1 MRVGINLLY
10 LIPGIVGGTET
21 YAAGLLRGLA
31 QVASDDEFFIFVN
44 RAAAGWPLPASS
56 NFTRVV
62 CPITGF
68 NRVERYLYEQ
78 IGLPLLLRRYGV
90 DIVHSLGYVG
100 PVFTPCPS
108 VLTVHDANFVDVS
121 SMPAWR
127 RTVLRVFVTLA
138 AKRARVVITVSDFSK
153 RRILETLRLPASK
166 ITVIHEAPL
175 VEGGLVL
182 DWSEIKG
189 LYGIREPYLIAFGGK
204 AVHKNVITLIK
215 AFAVL
220 GQEFEHSL
228 VLIGHLSPDVDLTA
242 IEKDCRLRDR
252 VCATGYIPRAHIWPL
267 LSHAEIFVFPS
278 MYEGFGLPV
287 LEAQRAGVPVV
298 CSSAGAL
305 PEIAGDGAIYFNP
318 QSMENLVQVIRR
330 VLLSS
335 EMRNALVRKGK
346 ENLKRFSWQEAAQQT
361 VAIYRNAASMC
372 Y

>member
-1 MRVGINLLY
+1 MRIGLNLLY
-10 LIPGIVGGTET
+10 LLPGVVGGTET
-21 YAAGLLRGLA
+21 YGAGLLRGLA
-31 QVASDDEFFIFVN
+31 QIADNDKFLVFLS
-44 RAAAGWPLPASS
+44 RAAAKWPLPASS
-56 NFTRVV
+56 NFTRVL

-175 VEGGLVL
+175 VEGGPVF
-182 DWSEIKG
+182 DWSEIKR
-189 LYGIREPYLIAFGGK
+189 LYGIKEPYLIAFGGK
-204 AVHKNVITLIK
+204 AVHKNIITLMK

-228 VLIGHLSPDVDLTA
+228 VLIGHLSRDVDLTA
-242 IEKDCRLRDR
+242 IEKDCRLRGR

-267 LSHAEIFVFPS
+267 LSHAEIFVFSS

-305 PEIAGDGAIYFNP
+305 PEIAGDGAVYFNP
-318 QSMENLVQVIRR
+318 QSVDDLVRVIRR

-335 EMRNALVRKGK
+335 EMRKALIREGK
-346 ENLKRFSWQEAAQQT
+346 ENLKRFSWQQAAQQT
-361 VAIYRNAASMC
+361 LAIYRTVASV
-372 Y
+372 YY